1 MVNKTFIKTH
11 ISPIQDSL
19 ARPPAPHT
27 HAHFFASSSRS
38 RTMPT
43 SATPFPDP
51 PSFYTLYGRV
61 SDGTNGADA
70 EDSQGGEVPTPPE
83 PVVGAYSSFGAQHHT
98 APWHDPD
105 HGYAAT
111 SGFEYPM
118 CYDENVDA
126 REEIVALVRGAGERF
141 SRAIA
146 HAVDAPSAVDDDIR
160 DVHAILNNAHKLI
173 NERIRPSQ
181 AMSTLEH
188 ALKVQTE
195 QKLEAARALR
205 DATAKA
211 RETCG

>member
-1 MVNKTFIKTH
+1 
-11 ISPIQDSL
+11 
-19 ARPPAPHT
+19 
-27 HAHFFASSSRS
+27 
-38 RTMPT
+38 MPT

-61 SDGTNGADA
+61 SDETNGADA
-70 EDSQGGEVPTPPE
+70 DDSQGGEVPTPPE

-98 APWHDPD
+98 APWPDPD

-126 REEIVALVRGAGERF
+126 REEIVALVLGAGERF

-160 DVHAILNNAHKLI
+160 DVHAILNNAHKPTK
-173 NERIRPSQ
+173 ERIRPSQ
-181 AMSTLEH
+181 AM
-188 ALKVQTE
+188 
-195 QKLEAARALR
+195 
-205 DATAKA
+205 
-211 RETCG
+211 

>member
-1 MVNKTFIKTH
+1 
-11 ISPIQDSL
+11 
-19 ARPPAPHT
+19 
-27 HAHFFASSSRS
+27 
-38 RTMPT
+38 MPT

-51 PSFYTLYGRV
+51 PSFYTLYGRG
-61 SDGTNGADA
+61 DGDGDGDARADGNQ
-70 EDSQGGEVPTPPE
+70 DGGEVPTPPD

-126 REEIVALVRGAGERF
+126 REEIAALVRGAGERF